1 MATLVKSARILGTD
15 RTRLTREISKQY
27 ANGASIRTLAGQ
39 YGRSYGF
46 IHRLLTESDTVLR
59 RRGGTA
65 RRPRTG

>member
-1 MATLVKSARILGTD
+1 MATLVKSAHILGTD
-15 RTRLTREISKQY
+15 RRKLAREISKQY
-27 ANGASIRTLAGQ
+27 AKGASIRALAEEH
-39 YGRSYGF
+39 GRSYGF